1 MNGQSPGSFVF
12 GLSNLSGAAF
22 VVAAALV
29 LAAVALRNLICI
41 AQLLGA
47 IWVFKRR
54 PPIATK
60 PTELWQRTAE
70 MAPRVAVIAAAYNEE
85 LSITSSVR
93 SLLSLLYP
101 DFELI
106 VVNDGSPDRTIGVLI
121 QEFGL
126 VASERQPTASLHR
139 TAIKAVYTSPDHPN
153 LVVIDKANGRKAD
166 AVNAGISYAN
176 AELVCVIDADSVI
189 DPEGLLRAVEPFR
202 FDDGSL
208 LAVGG
213 SIRVANGC
221 SVLEGH
227 VEAIGV
233 ARSWLPRFQALEYF
247 RAFLC
252 ARVTNARFGV
262 MLLISGAFGV
272 FRRDV
277 LVGIGGYKHD
287 TVGEDLEV
295 LVRMLRRSREA
306 GTRGRAEFLP
316 EVCCWTEVP
325 ETLAGLR
332 NQRTRWQQGAIETL
346 AFHKRMLFNP
356 RYGRLGMVAMP
367 MLLLEDLVG
376 PLLELAGYILMPL
389 GYALGF
395 LSLEFTLLF
404 FGLTIVTGT
413 ILSAG
418 GLLVEEWQLRPTP
431 GARNL
436 LRLIAAAV
444 LENFGY
450 RQAIQIFRLRGI
462 YHYLRGNTAWAAVPR
477 TGFSA
482 TN

>member
-1 MNGQSPGSFVF
+1 MTQISLGFMPLGD
-12 GLSNLSGAAF
+12 LTGAAI
-22 VVAAALV
+22 AAAAWLV
-29 LAAVALRNLICI
+29 LGAVALRNLICI
-41 AQLLGA
+41 TQLFAA
-47 IWVFKRR
+47 IWIFKTRTR
-54 PPIATK
+54 IAAK
-60 PTELWQRTAE
+60 PAELWQRSAE
-70 MAPRVAVIAAAYNEE
+70 TAPRVAVIAPAFNEE
-85 LSITSSVR
+85 LTISSSVR

-106 VVNDGSPDRTIGVLI
+106 VVNDGSTDRTINVLI

-126 VASERQPTASLHR
+126 IASDRQPTAELHR
-139 TAIKAVYTSPDHPN
+139 TAIFAVYVSPDHPN
-153 LVVIDKANGRKAD
+153 LIVIDKANGRKAD
-166 AVNAGISYAN
+166 AVNAGISFAD

-189 DPEGLLRAVEPFR
+189 DPEGLLRAVAPFR

-221 SVLEGH
+221 SVVEGH
-227 VEAIGV
+227 VETIGV
-233 ARSWLPRFQALEYF
+233 ARAWLPRFQALEYF

-252 ARVTNARFGV
+252 ARVANARFGV
-262 MLLISGAFGV
+262 MVLISGAFGV
-272 FRRDV
+272 FRREI
-277 LVGIGGYKHD
+277 LVAIGGYDHA

-295 LVRMLRRSREA
+295 LVRMLRRTREA
-306 GTRGRAEFLP
+306 GARGHVEFLP

-325 ETLAGLR
+325 GTLKGLR

-346 AFHKRMLFNP
+346 VSHRRVLFNP
-356 RYGRLGMVAMP
+356 RYGRLGLVAMP
-367 MLLLEDLVG
+367 MLALEDLIG
-376 PLLELAGYILMPL
+376 PLLELAGYVLMPL
-389 GYALGF
+389 AYALGY

-404 FGLTIVTGT
+404 FGLTIVLGT

-450 RQAIQIFRLRGI
+450 RQAIQVFRLRGV
-462 YHYLRGNTAWAAVPR
+462 YHYLRGNKAWAAVPR
-477 TGFSA
+477 TGFAKSL
-482 TN
+482 